1 VTINRKNVYQIE
13 ALRDIMDLRYPI
25 GRGELEGEITP
36 ERRQEWIKDIEE
48 APALLRAAVEG
59 LTEEQLDTP
68 YREGGWTPR
77 QLVHHL
83 CDSNIN
89 NYVRFKL
96 AATEEEPT
104 VKVWDQTLWAELV
117 DARTAPVEVS
127 LSLLDSLHIRWV
139 TFLRS
144 LREADYTRT
153 FNHPE
158 SGVVTLERNLHGY
171 SWHCRHHTAQ
181 ITGLRQ
187 RMRWN

>member
-1 VTINRKNVYQIE
+1 
-13 ALRDIMDLRYPI
+13 MD
-25 GRGELEGEITP
+25 
-36 ERRQEWIKDIEE
+36 
-48 APALLRAAVEG
+48 
-59 LTEEQLDTP
+59 
-68 YREGGWTPR
+68 PR

-83 CDSNIN
+83 CDANIN
-89 NYVRFKL
+89 SYIRFKL

-104 VKVWDQTLWAELV
+104 VKVWDQTLWAGLV

-139 TFLRS
+139 TFLHS
-144 LREADYTRT
+144 LTEADLART
-153 FNHPE
+153 FHHPE
-158 SGVVTLERNLHGY
+158 TGVVTLEKNIHSY